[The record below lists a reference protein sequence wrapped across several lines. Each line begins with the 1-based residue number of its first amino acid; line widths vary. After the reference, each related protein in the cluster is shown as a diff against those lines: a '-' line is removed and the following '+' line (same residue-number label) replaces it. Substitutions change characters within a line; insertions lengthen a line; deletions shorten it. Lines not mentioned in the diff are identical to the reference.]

1 MRKRRIRYD
10 RIIIVLVL
18 FVLLLFGL
26 KSFFKFLKNSSI
38 DRSVRN
44 KGIIKT
50 NKDKLD
56 IRDKT
61 ISYAKKNIKE
71 VTIQKRKFSVTIP
84 TNILKNGMDIN
95 INYYEEYID
104 EALFDNVKVLY
115 VKKNELL
122 ANSSKVKI
130 TLPRF
135 LKKNK
140 IVDIYGVKDG
150 KIEIYKSGIKVDDT
164 ITIKTDK
171 KYDDYFIAYI
181 KLKSISVKGKVTVNK
196 GEKIELDYTYNP
208 SNATNKKV
216 NYVIEDKKI
225 AKYVN
230 RRVIGLKAGK
240 TTLVLTSD
248 ELSVD
253 SMVDITVNEVKETV
267 KEDGDDKV
275 EEKVIKHKLENK
287 DGVTYIDGIMI
298 VNKTY
303 SLPSSYNPGGLTNEF
318 LSAFEEM
325 QAAALLDGISLFVA
339 SGFRDYDYQKE
350 LYEYYASYDGI
361 EMADTY
367 SARPG
372 HSEHQTG
379 LAADINAA
387 DKSFEGTPE
396 AIWLD
401 ENCYK
406 YGFIVRFP
414 KGKDEFTGYEYE
426 PWHLRYVGKEFA
438 NKIHEAGGI
447 SLEEYFDITS
457 EYKN

>member
-1 MRKRRIRYD
+1 M
-10 RIIIVLVL
+10 
-18 FVLLLFGL
+18 LFGL

-84 TNILKNGMDIN
+84 TKILKNGMDIN

-171 KYDDYFIAYI
+171 KYDDYFITYI

-372 HSEHQTG
+372 YSEHQTG

>member
-84 TNILKNGMDIN
+84 TKILKNGMDIN

-325 QAAALLDGISLFVA
+325 QAAALIDGISLFVA

-350 LYEYYASYDGI
+350 LYEYYASYDGV

>member
-84 TNILKNGMDIN
+84 TKILKNGMDIN

>member
-1 MRKRRIRYD
+1 MRRKRIRYD

-18 FVLLLFGL
+18 FILLIFGI
-26 KSFFKFLKNSSI
+26 KSGIKFIRNSIINSS
-38 DRSVRN
+38 VKN

-61 ISYAKKNIKE
+61 ILYAKKNRKE
-71 VTIQKRKFSVTIP
+71 VTIQKRKYSFTIP
-84 TNILKNGMDIN
+84 TKMLKNGMDIN
-95 INYYEEYID
+95 INYYEDYID

-115 VKKNELL
+115 VKKNSLL
-122 ANSSKVKI
+122 SNSSKVKI
-130 TLPRF
+130 KLPRF
-135 LKKNK
+135 LRKNGV
-140 IVDIYGVKDG
+140 VDIYGVKDG
-150 KIEIYKSGIKVDDT
+150 KIEIYKSGIKVNDT

-171 KYDDYFIAYI
+171 KYDDYFVAYI
-181 KLKSISVKGKVTVNK
+181 KLKSISVKSKVSVNK
-196 GEKIELDYTYNP
+196 GEKVEIDYTYNP

-216 NYVIEDKKI
+216 KYVIKDKKI

-230 RRVIGLKAGK
+230 RRVIGLKEGK
-240 TTLVLTSD
+240 TTLILTSD

-253 SMVDITVNEVKETV
+253 SIIDITVNEVKETV
-267 KEDGDDKV
+267 KEEGDDKV
-275 EEKVIKHKLENK
+275 EEKVIKHKVEKK
-287 DGVTYIDGIMI
+287 DGITYIDGIMI

-339 SGFRDYDYQKE
+339 SGFRDYDYQKD

>member
-84 TNILKNGMDIN
+84 TKILKNGMDIN

-325 QAAALLDGISLFVA
+325 QAAALIDGISLFVA

-372 HSEHQTG
+372 YSEHQTG

-406 YGFIVRFP
+406 YGFIVRYQ
-414 KGKDEFTGYEYE
+414 KGKDSITGYIYE
-426 PWHLRYVGKEFA
+426 PWHLRYIGKEKA
-438 NKIHEAGGI
+438 KMIYESGLT
-447 SLEEYFDITS
+447 LEEYYGFDS
-457 EYKN
+457 KYED